1 MTVKRAVG
9 LVVLL
14 VVSAC
19 GGSAGTTAPVTTAS
33 TATQAP
39 ATTASAA
46 STSTQAPAATAA
58 MTTANGSEYLGSYTL
73 VDKEFGTMMTVT
85 VDGSIRTINSNA
97 LPDHETGD
105 FPNSGNP
112 NTISEQD
119 VSYDFATEPT
129 YTGAAT
135 GVRMTGVAVNG
146 VKFEPGTAENVTCGT
161 GETFRLEALQ
171 DIYNL
176 GFDFNNAHVQP
187 TGEYHYHGVSQLLV
201 EAYEHDGDLVHV
213 GFAADG
219 FLMYYS
225 KSGAYGSGYE
235 LVMADRTGTDCV
247 LSLPPK
253 DAVNID
259 GTSPDGTYTSDWV
272 YNEGGGALDS
282 CNGITIGGEYLY
294 VITDDYP
301 YVGRCL
307 NGEVSAGATGPDGGP
322 EAGGPGSGA
331 PTGGR
336 GDGGPGSPPDLTEA
350 AEALGVTVAEL
361 QAALGPP
368 PPDIAGAAATF
379 GVDAEVLRE
388 LIGRPVEEAPAPSVP
403 VPEDRLGIRGMYRYC
418 EILLFLEGD
427 DGPTAEVWGT
437 QGVNFCPAEVWDA
450 IDPEAVR
457 AKYGAVGIKMNGPR
471 HFVVDL
477 ASGAQLPEADRR
489 AYGDL
494 DMQQLAT
501 LRLDRLPGFSADGSQ
516 LPSAGYLPITV
527 LRTNTWH
534 FYAGSEIYE
543 LTDPDGVQYVM
554 QAYSQIVDPDLSEED
569 LASLGQRL
577 ELPEGWSFEARIL
590 EEDLD
595 QVADG
600 EAVVIQDE
608 LENTYQRR

>member
-1 MTVKRAVG
+1 MTAKQMAAQRAVG

-19 GGSAGTTAPVTTAS
+19 GGSAETTAPVTTAS
-33 TATQAP
+33 TTTQAP
-39 ATTASAA
+39 ATTA
-46 STSTQAPAATAA
+46 A
-58 MTTANGSEYLGSYTL
+58 MTTATGSEYLGSYTL
-73 VDKEFGTMMTVT
+73 VDEEFGTMMTVT

-119 VSYDFATEPT
+119 VSYDFTTEPI

-135 GVRMTGVAVNG
+135 GVRITGVAVNG

-161 GETFRLEALQ
+161 GETFRVEALQ

-201 EAYEHDGDLVHV
+201 EAYEHDEDLVHV
-213 GFAADG
+213 GFATDG

-225 KSGAYGSGYE
+225 KSGAYESGYE
-235 LVMADRTGTDCV
+235 LAMADRTGTDCV
-247 LSLPPK
+247 LSLPPG

-322 EAGGPGSGA
+322 GAGGSGSGA
-331 PTGGR
+331 PTGGP
-336 GDGGPGSPPDLTEA
+336 GAGGPGDGPSGPPDLTRV

-361 QAALGPP
+361 EAALGPP
-368 PPDIAGAAATF
+368 PPDIAGAAATL
-379 GVDAEVLRE
+379 GVDVEVLRE
-388 LIGRPVEEAPAPSVP
+388 LIGRP
-403 VPEDRLGIRGMYRYC
+403 
-418 EILLFLEGD
+418 
-427 DGPTAEVWGT
+427 
-437 QGVNFCPAEVWDA
+437 
-450 IDPEAVR
+450 
-457 AKYGAVGIKMNGPR
+457 
-471 HFVVDL
+471 
-477 ASGAQLPEADRR
+477 
-489 AYGDL
+489 
-494 DMQQLAT
+494 
-501 LRLDRLPGFSADGSQ
+501 
-516 LPSAGYLPITV
+516 
-527 LRTNTWH
+527 
-534 FYAGSEIYE
+534 
-543 LTDPDGVQYVM
+543 
-554 QAYSQIVDPDLSEED
+554 
-569 LASLGQRL
+569 
-577 ELPEGWSFEARIL
+577 
-590 EEDLD
+590 
-595 QVADG
+595 
-600 EAVVIQDE
+600 
-608 LENTYQRR
+608 

>member
-1 MTVKRAVG
+1 MTAKQMAVQRAVG

-19 GGSAGTTAPVTTAS
+19 GGSAETTAPATTAS
-33 TATQAP
+33 TTTQAP
-39 ATTASAA
+39 ATTA
-46 STSTQAPAATAA
+46 A
-58 MTTANGSEYLGSYTL
+58 MTTATGSEYLGSYTL
-73 VDKEFGTMMTVT
+73 VDEEFGTMMTVT

-119 VSYDFATEPT
+119 VSYDFATEPI

-161 GETFRLEALQ
+161 GETFRVEALQ

-201 EAYEHDGDLVHV
+201 EAYERDGDLVHV
-213 GFAADG
+213 GFATDG

-225 KSGAYGSGYE
+225 KSGAYESGYE
-235 LVMADRTGTDCV
+235 LAMADRTGTDCV
-247 LSLPPK
+247 LSLPPG

-307 NGEVSAGATGPDGGP
+307 NGQVRAGATGPDGGP

-336 GDGGPGSPPDLTEA
+336 GDGGPGDGPGDGPGGPPDLTEA

-368 PPDIAGAAATF
+368 PPDIAGAAATL
-379 GVDAEVLRE
+379 GVDVEVLRE
-388 LIGRPVEEAPAPSVP
+388 LIGRP
-403 VPEDRLGIRGMYRYC
+403 
-418 EILLFLEGD
+418 
-427 DGPTAEVWGT
+427 
-437 QGVNFCPAEVWDA
+437 
-450 IDPEAVR
+450 
-457 AKYGAVGIKMNGPR
+457 
-471 HFVVDL
+471 
-477 ASGAQLPEADRR
+477 
-489 AYGDL
+489 
-494 DMQQLAT
+494 
-501 LRLDRLPGFSADGSQ
+501 
-516 LPSAGYLPITV
+516 
-527 LRTNTWH
+527 
-534 FYAGSEIYE
+534 
-543 LTDPDGVQYVM
+543 
-554 QAYSQIVDPDLSEED
+554 
-569 LASLGQRL
+569 
-577 ELPEGWSFEARIL
+577 
-590 EEDLD
+590 
-595 QVADG
+595 
-600 EAVVIQDE
+600 
-608 LENTYQRR
+608 

>member
-1 MTVKRAVG
+1 MTAKRAVG

-14 VVSAC
+14 VVTAC
-19 GGSAGTTAPVTTAS
+19 GGSAGTTAPAATAS
-33 TATQAP
+33 TA
-39 ATTASAA
+39 
-46 STSTQAPAATAA
+46 TQAPAATAA
-58 MTTANGSEYLGSYTL
+58 MTTATGSEYLGSYTR
-73 VDKEFGTMMTVT
+73 VDEEFGTMMTVT

-119 VSYDFATEPT
+119 VSYDFTTEPT

-161 GETFRLEALQ
+161 GETFRVEALQ

-247 LSLPPK
+247 LSLPPGN
-253 DAVNID
+253 AVNID
-259 GTSPDGTYTSDWV
+259 GTSPDGTYTSDWI

-282 CNGITIGGEYLY
+282 CNGITLGGEYLY

-307 NGEVSAGATGPDGGP
+307 NGQVRAGATGPDGGP

-336 GDGGPGSPPDLTEA
+336 GDGGPGDGPGGPPDLTEA

-368 PPDIAGAAATF
+368 PPDIAGAAATL
-379 GVDAEVLRE
+379 GVDVEVLRE
-388 LIGRPVEEAPAPSVP
+388 LIGRP
-403 VPEDRLGIRGMYRYC
+403 
-418 EILLFLEGD
+418 
-427 DGPTAEVWGT
+427 
-437 QGVNFCPAEVWDA
+437 
-450 IDPEAVR
+450 
-457 AKYGAVGIKMNGPR
+457 
-471 HFVVDL
+471 
-477 ASGAQLPEADRR
+477 
-489 AYGDL
+489 
-494 DMQQLAT
+494 
-501 LRLDRLPGFSADGSQ
+501 
-516 LPSAGYLPITV
+516 
-527 LRTNTWH
+527 
-534 FYAGSEIYE
+534 
-543 LTDPDGVQYVM
+543 
-554 QAYSQIVDPDLSEED
+554 
-569 LASLGQRL
+569 
-577 ELPEGWSFEARIL
+577 
-590 EEDLD
+590 
-595 QVADG
+595 
-600 EAVVIQDE
+600 
-608 LENTYQRR
+608 

>member
-1 MTVKRAVG
+1 MEEVREQNMTAKRAFA
-9 LVVLL
+9 LLAFL

-19 GGSAGTTAPVTTAS
+19 GGSAETTAPTTTASTATQVPATTASAATAS

-39 ATTASAA
+39 ATTA
-46 STSTQAPAATAA
+46 A
-58 MTTANGSEYLGSYTL
+58 MTTATGSEYLVSYTL
-73 VDKEFGTMMTVT
+73 VDEEFGTMMTVT

-119 VSYDFATEPT
+119 VSYDFATEPI

-161 GETFRLEALQ
+161 GETFRVEALQ

-201 EAYEHDGDLVHV
+201 EAYERDGDLVHV

-225 KSGAYGSGYE
+225 KSGVYESGYE
-235 LVMADRTGTDCV
+235 LAMADRTGTDCV
-247 LSLPPK
+247 LSLPPG

-307 NGEVSAGATGPDGGP
+307 NGEVGAGAAEPDGGP
-322 EAGGPGSGA
+322 GAGGPGDGPSG
-331 PTGGR
+331 
-336 GDGGPGSPPDLTEA
+336 PPDLTRV

-361 QAALGPP
+361 EAALGPP
-368 PPDIAGAAATF
+368 PPDIAGAAATL
-379 GVDAEVLRE
+379 GVDVEVLRE
-388 LIGRPVEEAPAPSVP
+388 LIGRP
-403 VPEDRLGIRGMYRYC
+403 
-418 EILLFLEGD
+418 
-427 DGPTAEVWGT
+427 
-437 QGVNFCPAEVWDA
+437 
-450 IDPEAVR
+450 
-457 AKYGAVGIKMNGPR
+457 
-471 HFVVDL
+471 
-477 ASGAQLPEADRR
+477 
-489 AYGDL
+489 
-494 DMQQLAT
+494 
-501 LRLDRLPGFSADGSQ
+501 
-516 LPSAGYLPITV
+516 
-527 LRTNTWH
+527 
-534 FYAGSEIYE
+534 
-543 LTDPDGVQYVM
+543 
-554 QAYSQIVDPDLSEED
+554 
-569 LASLGQRL
+569 
-577 ELPEGWSFEARIL
+577 
-590 EEDLD
+590 
-595 QVADG
+595 
-600 EAVVIQDE
+600 
-608 LENTYQRR
+608 